1 MLPPVFT
8 ITPEILRLIA
18 ELDEFKGQWHMIK
31 NSVPLS

>member
-18 ELDEFKGQWHMIK
+18 ELDEFKGQWRMIR
-31 NSVPLS
+31 SL